1 MLAIDHVIIGVEDLD
16 EASTRFAEQHGLRSV
31 FGGRHTGMGTA
42 NHIVPFGRDYLELLA
57 VVDRDEFSRT
67 GLALPAPES
76 IAGWM
81 ARTDDIHEVAGRLG
95 LSVRSL
101 SRQREDGTVLEWH
114 LAGLE
119 LLGRDP
125 ALPVF
130 IDWSPDDEHHPARL
144 PVAQDAGV
152 QGIAWIEL
160 SGDPERIARWCEGG
174 DLPLRVTEGP
184 SAVLAVGLATAQ
196 GEVELRYPVS
206 G

>member
-1 MLAIDHVIIGVEDLD
+1 MLAVDHVIIGVENLD
-16 EASTRFAEQHGLRSV
+16 EASSRFAVEHGLQSV
-31 FGGRHTGMGTA
+31 FGGRHAGMGTA
-42 NHIVPFGRDYLELLA
+42 NHIVPLRRDYLELLA
-57 VVDRDEFSRT
+57 VVDADEFSRT
-67 GLALPAPES
+67 GLTLPAPES
-76 IAGWM
+76 FAGWM

-101 SRQREDGTVLEWH
+101 SRQREDGSVIEWH

-130 IDWSPDDEHHPARL
+130 IDWSPDDEHHPARM
-144 PVAQDAGV
+144 PVDHKTAV
-152 QGIAWIEL
+152 TGIAWIEL
-160 SGDPERIARWCEGG
+160 QGDPERIARWCKGG

-184 SAVLAVGLATAQ
+184 SAVLAVGLSTAD
-196 GEVELRYPVS
+196 GEIELRYPTP